1 MTLWVTLCTSQQPV
15 KATTIAMTGEIS
27 EGSRILPTT
36 PSSLVPSPVHLT
48 PAQPRPAAP
57 APVRP
62 PSRAC
67 DELDGRP
74 SSQVNRF
81 HRMPP
86 ASPARMMS
94 STASPPS
101 ASSSGFGAPS
111 LVCRLIDGVGDGER
125 HLHREEGADEVEDG
139 RQAHGDLGLQ
149 GPGRDRRSHRVGGVV
164 EAVREVEGQC
174 RHDDEH
180 EGDVCCVHESRVC
193 GRHLH
198 FTNASGRCSPAVH
211 LRRASGRVGPALAR
225 CAR

>member
-15 KATTIAMTGEIS
+15 KATVRAMIGEIS

-36 PSSLVPSPVHLT
+36 PSSLVPSPFHFT

-86 ASPARMMS
+86 ARPARMMS

-111 LVCRLIDGVGDGER
+111 LVCRLITALVTVSATCTER
-125 HLHREEGADEVEDG
+125 KAPTRFRIADSPTATLGFRAPVEID
-139 RQAHGDLGLQ
+139 A
-149 GPGRDRRSHRVGGVV
+149 
-164 EAVREVEGQC
+164 AM
-174 RHDDEH
+174 
-180 EGDVCCVHESRVC
+180 
-193 GRHLH
+193 
-198 FTNASGRCSPAVH
+198 
-211 LRRASGRVGPALAR
+211 ALAVSWKPFVKSKASAVTMTSTR
-225 CAR
+225 VMFAASTSHQCGGDNSTSPR